1 MAVARPEADQETSL
15 AARAAWLYFSGGLT
29 QADIGKRLGVTSTK
43 AHRLVARA
51 TAEGLVRVLV
61 DASVSECVALEEA
74 LTARYGLE
82 LCRVAPEIEDA
93 PLPLRTLGLAGGAF
107 LRDQLERGV
116 HACIGVGHGRT
127 LVAAV
132 ESLPAVRAEGTTFVS
147 LLGGLT
153 RRLAA
158 NPYDIIHRLAER
170 TRAEAY
176 MLPVPLFANT
186 PADKAVLMAQ
196 MGVAEV
202 FAKGREA
209 TLILV
214 GIGEVGGNAYL
225 VETGMVDAAEMGEL
239 DRLGARGEMLGHH
252 FDADGG
258 EVPCGMGE
266 RAMSPALEEL
276 RGRMIVAIAGGEV
289 KVAALG
295 AVLRSGFL
303 KGLITDEATA
313 RRLVG

>member
-1 MAVARPEADQETSL
+1 MALARTDVDPETSL

-29 QADIGKRLGVTSTK
+29 QGEIGKRLGVTSTK

-51 TAEGLVRVLV
+51 TGDGLVRVLV
-61 DASVSECVALEEA
+61 DASVAECVALEET
-74 LTARYGLE
+74 LTTRYGLDI
-82 LCRVAPEIEDA
+82 CRIAPEIEDA

-107 LRDQLERGV
+107 LRDQLERGT
-116 HACIGVGHGRT
+116 HSCIGVGHGRT

-132 ESLPAVRAEGTTFVS
+132 ETLPSIRTEGVTFVS

-158 NPYDIIHRLAER
+158 NPYDIIHRLAEK

-202 FAKGREA
+202 FAKSREA
-209 TLILV
+209 TLVLV

-225 VETGMVDAAEMGEL
+225 VETGMVDAAEVAEL
-239 DRLGARGEMLGHH
+239 QRLGACGELLGHH
-252 FDADGG
+252 FDAKGRD
-258 EVPCGMGE
+258 VPSLLGE
-266 RAMSPALEEL
+266 RAMSPALQEL
-276 RGRMIVAIAGGEV
+276 KDRMIVAIAGGEA
-289 KVAALG
+289 KTAAIKAALK
-295 AVLRSGFL
+295 SGYL

-313 RRLVG
+313 RRLAA